1 MLTVMGIVAVV
12 VYDRLGLRVLRRAW
26 LNTDHLWAGAFLL
39 AAAITL
45 VS

>member
-26 LNTDHLWAGAFLL
+26 LNTDHLWAGAFVL
-39 AAAITL
+39 AAVITL